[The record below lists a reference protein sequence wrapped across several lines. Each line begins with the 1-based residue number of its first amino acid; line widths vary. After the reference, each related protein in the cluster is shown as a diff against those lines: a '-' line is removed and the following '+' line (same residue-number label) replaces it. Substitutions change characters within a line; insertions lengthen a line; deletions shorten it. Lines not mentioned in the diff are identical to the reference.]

1 MLPANMTSMC
11 ARARVCVG
19 ACARTR
25 VCPSLSVCPSSFGMK
40 DKGLWVNP
48 GMTVSLSVAQ
58 NPREFAEVQDTSLL
72 LMNDNA

>member
-1 MLPANMTSMC
+1 
-11 ARARVCVG
+11 
-19 ACARTR
+19 
-25 VCPSLSVCPSSFGMK
+25 MK

-72 LMNDNA
+72 LMNDND